1 MKGESRLSSFANNPL
16 WEAQATRRIFAV
28 STLVYLYLADK
39 KTARSDSHAVS
50 YFMQPVDN

>member
-50 YFMQPVDN
+50 YFMQSIDN